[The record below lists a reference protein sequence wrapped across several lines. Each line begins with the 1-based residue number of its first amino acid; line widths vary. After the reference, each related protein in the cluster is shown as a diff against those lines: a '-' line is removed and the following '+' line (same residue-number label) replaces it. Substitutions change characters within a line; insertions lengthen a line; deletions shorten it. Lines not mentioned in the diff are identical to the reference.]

1 MPSSTKMEAQLKN
14 KTTDFNKFPAPTVRF
29 NARKSTRNRVVAP
42 LISASTSPKFR
53 FGSTTGKSPAPTA
66 NNKEATTTTP
76 TSTLTTQTISIVPA
90 DKCPFRTL
98 IEEWLDYG
106 RADDLALKTIADYHD
121 KVYKFWW
128 WWHDHTQYAHK
139 LGAHPPN
146 VTVKEAR
153 EYVVYLREPQEMRWG
168 IEAKVKKPKL
178 SAASVSSYGRAV
190 KVFFN
195 WLEAEN
201 YIETNPFG
209 KKVKFSNR
217 HKQDQTIK
225 RVQESDL
232 TLLFTFLTAP
242 TRVATYLGCRDL
254 AIICF
259 LLDSGIRLES
269 YFP

>member
-1 MPSSTKMEAQLKN
+1 M
-14 KTTDFNKFPAPTVRF
+14 
-29 NARKSTRNRVVAP
+29 
-42 LISASTSPKFR
+42 
-53 FGSTTGKSPAPTA
+53 SPA
-66 NNKEATTTTP
+66 E
-76 TSTLTTQTISIVPA
+76 
-90 DKCPFRTL
+90 KCPFRTL

-106 RADDLALKTIADYHD
+106 RADDLASKTIADYRD

-128 WWHDHTQYAHK
+128 WWHDHTQYALK
-139 LGAHPPN
+139 LGAHPKN
-146 VTVKEAR
+146 VMVKEAR
-153 EYVVYLREPQEMRWG
+153 EYAVYLREPQEMRWG

-178 SAASVSSYGRAV
+178 AAASVSSYGRAV

-209 KKVKFSNR
+209 KKVKFTNR

-242 TRVATYLGCRDL
+242 ARVATYMGCRDL

-259 LLDSGIRLES
+259 LLDSGIRLGELLS
-269 YFP
+269 LTLADIDLEHNRCRVEGKTGVRQAVFSEGCRAALCNYLQHARHPLPIKDPNTPADSRVWLTVDGQPLSFYGCRVYRPPDTAR